1 MLAVPWP
8 SINGSVHGDEVAS
21 LSLDAVDGA
30 LPALQNEHAEQD
42 TSKLSEVQCA
52 RAVAL
57 VEAATYIPL
66 EACYDLYHDSTHVTT
81 QQSQGMRFQPSAR
94 WQAYVISLVRRH
106 NNVDL
111 SHSGPSTRNKA
122 VAKQ

>member
-1 MLAVPWP
+1 MPWHNCVHAHSVRLLAVPWP

-81 QQSQGMRFQPSAR
+81 QQSQGTLPTQRTLAS
-94 WQAYVISLVRRH
+94 VRH
-106 NNVDL
+106 L
-111 SHSGPSTRNKA
+111 PCATA
-122 VAKQ
+122 Q